1 MLVSDYAETINS
13 TSIVNDTGSSH
24 EEAEIMSSAL
34 TVNDTDSSHGES
46 EIRGNFFF
54 YVFSLKKI
62 SCIMPYLS
70 PFN

>member
-13 TSIVNDTGSSH
+13 TSIVNDGSSH
-24 EEAEIMSSAL
+24 GEAEIMSSAL

-46 EIRGNFFF
+46 EIRGKFFF

-62 SCIMPYLS
+62 SCIMSYLS